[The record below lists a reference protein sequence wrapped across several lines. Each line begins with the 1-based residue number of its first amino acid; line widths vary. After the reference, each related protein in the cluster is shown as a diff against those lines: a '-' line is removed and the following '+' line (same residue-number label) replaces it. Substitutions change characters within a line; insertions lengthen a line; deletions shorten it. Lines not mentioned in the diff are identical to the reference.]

1 MDIEALELRAL
12 SIQAAREFFI
22 KKNYLELDTPALS
35 GELIPE
41 TCLEVFKTEYISP
54 SLSKDTHRGKALFLV
69 PSPEVYIKPII
80 AQTSRSVFQIS
91 KCYRNAE
98 SIGNIHNPEFTML
111 EYYTVNANYKD
122 SVTISEEFL
131 SHVSDRVKENPLVDG
146 EVLKILSKGF
156 ECLTMDEA
164 FRKYA
169 GVPLSTEHSP
179 EELAYYAEKLGLGE
193 AENYSDW
200 KEDDL
205 YELILVHAVEPNLP
219 KNKLIALL
227 DYPAFV
233 PCLAAEN
240 SEKVFNKKNEVL
252 EWKTVERWEVY
263 LNGVELANCYTEE
276 RNENK
281 INSYFKNE
289 NELKQKNALVPHPPV
304 KDFGKICS
312 KMPPCS
318 GVAMGFDRLI
328 MLLAGK
334 KTLGPVIGY
343 TALPVI
349 GYAAGSM
356 SNL

>member
-54 SLSKDTHRGKALFLV
+54 SLSKDTHRGRALFLV

-98 SIGNIHNPEFTML
+98 SIGNIHSSEFTML

-122 SVTISEEFL
+122 SVKISEEFL
-131 SHVSDRVKENPLVDG
+131 SHVSDGVKENPLVDR
-146 EVLKILSKGF
+146 EVLKTLSKGF

-219 KNKLIALL
+219 KNRLIALL

-240 SEKVFNKKNEVL
+240 SKRVLNKKNEAL

-276 RNENK
+276 RNRCTILPMKNDKYKFTAKNHQERSYDEN
-281 INSYFKNE
+281 SSERLFTWG
-289 NELKQKNALVPHPPV
+289 EL
-304 KDFGKICS
+304 
-312 KMPPCS
+312 
-318 GVAMGFDRLI
+318 
-328 MLLAGK
+328 
-334 KTLGPVIGY
+334 
-343 TALPVI
+343 
-349 GYAAGSM
+349 
-356 SNL
+356 

>member
-41 TCLEVFKTEYISP
+41 TCLEVFKTEYLSP
-54 SLSKDTHRGKALFLV
+54 SLSKDTHRRKAFYLV

-98 SIGNIHNPEFTML
+98 SIGNIHSPEFTML

-122 SVTISEEFL
+122 SVKISEEFL

-146 EVLKILSKGF
+146 DVLKTLSKGF
-156 ECLTMDEA
+156 DCLTMDEA

-219 KNKLIALL
+219 KNRLIAIL

-240 SEKVFNKKNEVL
+240 SKRVLNKKNEAL

-276 RNENK
+276 RNKSK

-304 KDFGKICS
+304 KNFGETCS
-312 KMPPCS
+312 KMSPCS

-334 KTLGPVIGY
+334 KTLSPIIY
-343 TALPVI
+343 R
-349 GYAAGSM
+349 
-356 SNL
+356 NNF

>member
-12 SIQAAREFFI
+12 TIQAAREFFI

-35 GELIPE
+35 DELIPE
-41 TCLEVFKTEYISP
+41 TCLEVFKTEYLSP
-54 SLSKDTHRGKALFLV
+54 AASKGLNEKKPLFLV
-69 PSPEVYIKPII
+69 PSPEVYIKPVI

-91 KCYRNAE
+91 KCYRNVE
-98 SIGNIHNPEFTML
+98 SIGNIHSPEFTML
-111 EYYTVNANYKD
+111 EYYTVNANYMD
-122 SVTISEEFL
+122 SVKITEAFL
-131 SHVSDRVKENPLVDG
+131 NHVADRVKENPLVDRS
-146 EVLKILSKGF
+146 VLQTLSKGF

-169 GVPLSTEHSP
+169 GVPLSSEHSP
-179 EELAYYAEKLGLGE
+179 EELTAYAEKLGLGS
-193 AENYSDW
+193 ADDYSGW
-200 KEDDL
+200 SEDDL

-233 PCLAAEN
+233 PCLAQAN
-240 SEKVFNKKNEVL
+240 SQKVLNKKNEEL

-276 RNENK
+276 RNPEK
-281 INSYFKNE
+281 INSYFKKE

-304 KDFGKICS
+304 KGFGEICS
-312 KMPPCS
+312 KMPQCS

-334 KTLGPVIGY
+334 KTLDSIIYGK
-343 TALPVI
+343 
-349 GYAAGSM
+349 
-356 SNL
+356 NF

>member
-12 SIQAAREFFI
+12 TIQAAREFFI

-41 TCLEVFKTEYISP
+41 TCLEVFKTEYLSP
-54 SLSKDTHRGKALFLV
+54 AASKGLNEKKLLFLV
-69 PSPEVYIKPII
+69 PSPEVYIKPVI

-91 KCYRNAE
+91 KCYRNVE
-98 SIGNIHNPEFTML
+98 SIGNIHSPEFTML

-122 SVTISEEFL
+122 SVKITEAFL
-131 SHVSDRVKENPLVDG
+131 NHVAERVKENPIADG
-146 EVLKILSKGF
+146 EVLKTLSRGF
-156 ECLTMDEA
+156 DCLTMDEA

-169 GVPLSTEHSP
+169 GVPLSTEHSH
-179 EELAYYAEKLGLGE
+179 EELAAYAEKLGLGE
-193 AENYSDW
+193 AKNYSDW

-219 KNKLIALL
+219 QNKLIALL

-233 PCLAAEN
+233 PCLAQEN
-240 SEKVFNKKNEVL
+240 SQKVLNKKNEDL

-276 RNENK
+276 RNPEK
-281 INSYFKNE
+281 IDSYFKNE
-289 NELKQKNALVPHPPV
+289 NALKQKNALVPHPPV

-318 GVAMGFDRLI
+318 GAAMGFDRLI

-334 KTLGPVIGY
+334 KTLAPIIY
-343 TALPVI
+343 H
-349 GYAAGSM
+349 
-356 SNL
+356 NNF

>member
-22 KKNYLELDTPALS
+22 KENYLELDTPALS
-35 GELIPE
+35 AELIPE
-41 TCLEVFKTEYISP
+41 TCLEVLKTEYLSP
-54 SLSKDTHRGKALFLV
+54 GASEGLHQKKPLFLV

-98 SIGNIHNPEFTML
+98 SIGNIHSPEFTML
-111 EYYTVNANYKD
+111 EYYTMDANYKD
-122 SVTISEEFL
+122 SIKITEAFLNYVSE
-131 SHVSDRVKENPLVDG
+131 RVKENPLVDG
-146 EVLKILSKGF
+146 EVLKTLSNGF

-169 GVPLSTEHSP
+169 GLPLSTEHSP
-179 EELAYYAEKLGLGE
+179 EELAAYAEKLGLGE
-193 AENYSDW
+193 AKNYSDW

-240 SEKVFNKKNEVL
+240 SQKILNKKNEEL

-276 RNENK
+276 RDKKK
-281 INSYFKNE
+281 IDSYFEKE
-289 NELKQKNALVPHPPV
+289 NGLKQKHSLIPHPPV
-304 KDFGKICS
+304 KDFGSVCS
-312 KMPPCS
+312 NMPPCS

-334 KTLGPVIGY
+334 KTLFPI
-343 TALPVI
+343 I
-349 GYAAGSM
+349 HR
-356 SNL
+356 NCF